1 MTWADFYLICFLVGF
16 SLSVTSV
23 LSGAFHLHL
32 PGGHDLHL
40 GHGHGHIGHG
50 HIGHGHMAHGHTDSH
65 GSMLNFATITAFLA
79 WFGGVGFLLTKF
91 SSIWLWFAFAI
102 AVVAGVTG
110 AAIVFGFVFKVL
122 IADEKPFEAIDYVM
136 IGVLG
141 QLTSGIRGGPSTG
154 EMTFSQAGIRRSAA
168 ARSEDGSAI
177 PKGADVLVTRYDKGI
192 AYVRRFEDLNDAKE
206 A

>member
-16 SLSVTSV
+16 ALSVLSV

-32 PGGHDLHL
+32 PGGHHFHL
-40 GHGHGHIGHG
+40 PGFGHGHVGHASVGDASVI
-50 HIGHGHMAHGHTDSH
+50 
-65 GSMLNFATITAFLA
+65 NFATVTAFLA

-91 SSIWLWFAFAI
+91 SSIWLWLAFFL
-102 AVVAGVTG
+102 AVTGGVAG

-122 IADEKPFEAIDYVM
+122 IADEQPFESIDYEM

-141 QLTSGIRGGPSTG
+141 NLTSGIRAGGGTG
-154 EMTFSQAGIRRSAA
+154 EMSFTQAGVRRSAS
-168 ARSEDGSAI
+168 ARSEDGVEI
-177 PKGADVLVTRYDKGI
+177 PKGSDVLVTRYDKGI

>member
-16 SLSVTSV
+16 ALSVISV

-32 PGGHDLHL
+32 PGAHHFHL
-40 GHGHGHIGHG
+40 PGF
-50 HIGHGHMAHGHTDSH
+50 GHGHMAHGHAGDVH
-65 GSMLNFATITAFLA
+65 GSMLNFATVTAFLA
-79 WFGGVGFLLTKF
+79 WFGGVGFLLTRF
-91 SSIWLWFAFAI
+91 SSLWLWLAFVL
-102 AVVAGVTG
+102 AVVGGVTG

-122 IADEKPFEAIDYVM
+122 MADEKPYESIDYDM

-141 QLTSGIRGGPSTG
+141 KLTSTIRASGGIG
-154 EMTFSQAGIRRSAA
+154 EIAFSQAGVRRSAA
-168 ARSEDGSAI
+168 ARSEDGGAI
-177 PKGADVLVTRYDKGI
+177 PKGTDVLVTRYDKGI